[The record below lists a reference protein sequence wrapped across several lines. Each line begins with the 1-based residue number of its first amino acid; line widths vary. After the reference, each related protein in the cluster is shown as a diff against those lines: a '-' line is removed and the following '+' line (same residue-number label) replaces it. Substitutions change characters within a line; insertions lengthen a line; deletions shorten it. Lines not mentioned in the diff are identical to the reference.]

1 MIKQGQ
7 SAITDKNIYF
17 FKWEANWLKNQYVLK
32 VEAYVA
38 AKISNRGI
46 DSLME
51 FPLDDPS
58 SVVGTAL
65 DPVPASEVQ
74 LKWLTRTGVKS
85 GNQTEK
91 A

>member
-1 MIKQGQ
+1 
-7 SAITDKNIYF
+7 
-17 FKWEANWLKNQYVLK
+17 
-32 VEAYVA
+32 
-38 AKISNRGI
+38 
-46 DSLME
+46 ME

-65 DPVPASEVQ
+65 DPVPASEGQ